1 MTTADQRTQ
10 NIWAAGLVRAAWIA
24 VPILVLLVAWEIAAR
39 VGDVNAV
46 LFSRPSAV
54 AAAMVKLLQADS
66 PGGWPV
72 LLVHMLQSCKR
83 LLLALA
89 IATPLGLGLGLAMGA
104 SRWVRGFLDPL
115 LTLLMAVPGLAW
127 APLLLVWFGYGD
139 LPIVVA
145 ACMSAFF
152 PLAWNT
158 SAGVR
163 STDRALV
170 QAARSMGE
178 RGLGLYLRV
187 RLPAAT
193 PQVLTGFQLGFA
205 RAWRVIIAV
214 EMIAATTWGLGY
226 MIFDAREYLQSSV
239 IYGGILLMALV
250 FLAVE
255 RGVVGPIERLTVARW
270 GMLDNPGGA
279 R

>member
-1 MTTADQRTQ
+1 MTWSTRLQR
-10 NIWAAGLVRAAWIA
+10 A
-24 VPILVLLVAWEIAAR
+24 VLLALPILLLLLAWELVSRAW
-39 VGDVNAV
+39 DVNTV
-46 LFSRPSAV
+46 LFSRPSAIGV
-54 AAAMVKLLQADS
+54 AMLKLLRADS

-72 LLVHMLQSCKR
+72 LLVHMAESLGR

-89 IATPLGLGLGLAMGA
+89 IATPAGLLLGLVMGA
-104 SRWVRGFLDPL
+104 NRWVRGFFDPL
-115 LTLLMAVPGLAW
+115 LTVFMAIPGLAW
-127 APLLLVWFGYGD
+127 APLLLVWLGFGD
-139 LPIVVA
+139 PPIVA
-145 ACMSAFF
+145 AAAMSAFF
-152 PLAWNT
+152 PIVYNT

-163 STDRALV
+163 GADPALV

-178 RGLGLYLRV
+178 RGPGLYLRV

-193 PQVLTGFQLGFA
+193 PQVLTGFKLGFA
-205 RAWRVIIAV
+205 RAWRVIISV

-255 RGVVGPIERLTVARW
+255 RGVVGTLERLTVTRW
-270 GMLDNPGGA
+270 GLQESLEEL

>member
-1 MTTADQRTQ
+1 MSWSSRLQ
-10 NIWAAGLVRAAWIA
+10 RAALLA
-24 VPILVLLVAWEIAAR
+24 LPILLLLVAWEIAAR
-39 VGDVNAV
+39 VAEVNAV

-54 AAAMVKLLQADS
+54 GVALWGLLQAES

-72 LLVHMLQSCKR
+72 LLVHMLESLAR
-83 LLLALA
+83 LGLAVT
-89 IATPLGLGLGLAMGA
+89 IATPAGVILGLLMGTH
-104 SRWVRGFLDPL
+104 RHVRGFFDPL
-115 LTLLMAVPGLAW
+115 LTVFMAIPGLAW
-127 APLLLVWFGYGD
+127 APLLLVWLGFGD
-139 LPIVVA
+139 VPIVVA
-145 ACMSAFF
+145 GAMSAFF
-152 PLAWNT
+152 PVVHNT

-163 STDRALV
+163 STDPSVV
-170 QAARSMGE
+170 QAARSMGATGV
-178 RGLGLYLRV
+178 GLLWRV

-193 PQVLTGFQLGFA
+193 PQVLTGFKLGFA

-226 MIFDAREYLQSSV
+226 MIFDAREYLQSSL

-255 RGVVGPIERLTVARW
+255 RGVVGTIERLTVARW
-270 GMLDNPGGA
+270 GLLDTLEEA

>member
-1 MTTADQRTQ
+1 MG
-10 NIWAAGLVRAAWIA
+10 AA
-24 VPILVLLVAWEIAAR
+24 LL
-39 VGDVNAV
+39 
-46 LFSRPSAV
+46 
-54 AAAMVKLLQADS
+54 KLLQAES

-72 LLVHMLQSCKR
+72 LLVHMLESLWR
-83 LLLALA
+83 LMVALS
-89 IATPLGLGLGLAMGA
+89 IATPLGLGLGLLMGA
-104 SRWVRGFLDPL
+104 NRWVRGFADPL
-115 LTLLMAVPGLAW
+115 LTVFMAIPGLAW
-127 APLLLVWFGYGD
+127 APLLLVWLGFGNT
-139 LPIVVA
+139 PIVVA
-145 ACMSAFF
+145 GAMSAFF
-152 PLAWNT
+152 PIVYNT
-158 SAGVR
+158 CTGVR
-163 STDRALV
+163 STDPSLI

-193 PQVLTGFQLGFA
+193 PQVLTGFKLGFA

-226 MIFDAREYLQSSV
+226 LIFDAREYLQTSV

-270 GMLDNPGGA
+270 GLQDGPEET